1 MKLTNIYIGYLKVNR
16 AMEIAGILIRQGFDE
31 LIARTWL
38 GRRIRK
44 RRIRR
49 SKPVY
54 TTEERLRLT
63 IEDLGPTYIKFG
75 QILADRP
82 DVVSERFRNEL
93 KNCSPAPCRST
104 TSWPAT

>member
-54 TTEERLRLT
+54 TTE
-63 IEDLGPTYIKFG
+63 
-75 QILADRP
+75 
-82 DVVSERFRNEL
+82 
-93 KNCSPAPCRST
+93 
-104 TSWPAT
+104 